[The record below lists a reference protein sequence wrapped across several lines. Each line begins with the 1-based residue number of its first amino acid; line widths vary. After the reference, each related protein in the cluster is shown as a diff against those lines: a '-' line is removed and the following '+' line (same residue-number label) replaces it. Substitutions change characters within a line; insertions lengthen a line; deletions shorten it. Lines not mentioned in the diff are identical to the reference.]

1 MRIGFTYDLRDD
13 YLAQGLDEETAA
25 EFDRPETIRAIH
37 AAIEGFGHTVEPIGN
52 LAALMPRLL
61 AGERWDLVFNIAEG
75 LHGVAREAQIP
86 ALLDAWQ
93 IPYTFSDATTLALCL
108 HKGLTKHVVRD
119 CGIATPDFVVVES
132 AADLVHVDLPL
143 PLFAKPVAEGTS
155 KGISAA
161 SKITDHATLGRTCRD
176 LLARFAQP
184 VLVETFLPGR
194 EFTVGIVGN
203 GAAARA
209 LGVLEVLATGA
220 GDSEVYSFRNKEE
233 FESRCE
239 YRLEVGAV
247 ARAVEQV
254 ALAAWRALGCRDAG
268 RIDVRLDADGSP
280 HFIEVNPLAGLNPE
294 RSDLAF
300 IARFQ
305 GLAYRDLIGM
315 ILDAA
320 RARTLVPAR
329 TGVRSALAP

>member
-25 EFDRPETIRAIH
+25 EFDRPETINGIR
-37 AAIEGFGHTVEPIGN
+37 AAIESFGHEVDPIGN

-75 LHGVAREAQIP
+75 LHGLARESQVP

-93 IPYTFSDATTLALCL
+93 IPYTFSDAATLALCL

-119 CGIATPDFVVVES
+119 CGVATPDFVVVDTP
-132 AADLVHVDLPL
+132 ADLMRIDLPL

-155 KGISAA
+155 KGITAA

-194 EFTVGIVGN
+194 EFTVGIVGT
-203 GAAARA
+203 GPQARA
-209 LGVLEVLATGA
+209 LGVLEVLAIGA
-220 GDSEVYSFRNKEE
+220 GDAEVYSFLNKEE

-239 YRLEVGAV
+239 YRLASGAV
-247 ARAVEQV
+247 ARAVSQV
-254 ALAAWRALGCRDAG
+254 ALTAWRTLGCRDAG
-268 RIDVRLDADGSP
+268 RIDVRLDAGGTP

-305 GLAYRDLIGM
+305 GLPYRDLIGM
-315 ILDAA
+315 ILESAF
-320 RARTLVPAR
+320 ARTLPAQAGGR
-329 TGVRSALAP
+329 YAAAP